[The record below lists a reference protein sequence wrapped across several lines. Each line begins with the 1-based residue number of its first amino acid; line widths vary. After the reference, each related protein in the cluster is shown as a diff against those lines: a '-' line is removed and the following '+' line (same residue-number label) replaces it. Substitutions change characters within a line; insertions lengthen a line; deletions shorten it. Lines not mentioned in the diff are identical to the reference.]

1 MQIQHD
7 HKRQLIRPSKNHFS
21 QKIDARHCILHRD
34 FLLDRLSWPYDVCI
48 ILISSGYFESLN
60 TLLLFEV
67 ILTHLFPVHPF
78 SAPWK
83 QIFLLKHT
91 SEIFLENFLS
101 GYKNDVMK
109 ITMNIKMLSFLN
121 VSIKIWER
129 MIIDHHPVHPFS
141 APWKQIFLLK
151 HISEIF
157 LENFLSG
164 YKNDVMKITM
174 NIKMLSFLNVSIKIW
189 ERMIIDHHPAGN
201 YMFKVNN
208 RNTRARCEI
217 CSKLTIRTYFTH
229 FSFVLILVDHFW
241 L

>member
-1 MQIQHD
+1 M
-7 HKRQLIRPSKNHFS
+7 
-21 QKIDARHCILHRD
+21 RHCILHRD
-34 FLLDRLSWPYDVCI
+34 FLSDRLSWPYDVCI

-129 MIIDHHPVHPFS
+129 MIIDHHP
-141 APWKQIFLLK
+141 
-151 HISEIF
+151 
-157 LENFLSG
+157 
-164 YKNDVMKITM
+164 
-174 NIKMLSFLNVSIKIW
+174 
-189 ERMIIDHHPAGN
+189 AGN

-241 L
+241 F